1 MNIAINVN
9 KYGRGGKCSYM
20 FRYTYAGIREMK
32 MQMKKES
39 RHMSRVKR
47 TSIGTV
53 TQVSIRF
60 IEQEKRKQKDGYE
73 YRTEHKTYI

>member
-20 FRYTYAGIREMK
+20 FRYTYAGSREMK

-53 TQVSIRF
+53 T
-60 IEQEKRKQKDGYE
+60 
-73 YRTEHKTYI
+73 